1 MKRYLNDVSHKF
13 LAVIIIFILS
23 MSFISCGS
31 IDDVKS
37 FTGKLDS
44 SVSGE
49 NSLAASSKDGL
60 AVHYIDVG
68 QADSILITQ
77 GNSSMLIDG
86 GNNDD
91 YKLVREY
98 IEKQGIKKLDY
109 IVGTHAHEDHIGGLD
124 YIINSFNVGKI
135 YFPKQTANT
144 KTYKEFVSSVKNKN
158 MKFTLPV
165 AGQSFKLGEA
175 ECTILAPNSGNY
187 DDANEYSIVIKIT
200 YKNNSFLFTGDA
212 SSISEKE
219 MLSKGYDLKSDVLKV
234 GHHGSRSSTTTEF
247 LKTVNPKYAVVSC
260 GKDNDYGHPTE
271 TVINRLKK
279 ASIPVYRTDESGT
292 IVAKSNGTDITFN
305 VQPGSYKPG
314 TKKKS

>member
-1 MKRYLNDVSHKF
+1 MKKHLNNMLRKS
-13 LAVIIIFILS
+13 LTVIIIVVLS

-31 IDDVKS
+31 LDDVKS
-37 FTGKLDS
+37 FTGKLDG

-60 AVHYIDVG
+60 TVHYIDVG

-91 YKLVREY
+91 DKLVREY

-135 YFPKQTANT
+135 YFPKQTAST
-144 KTYKEFVSSVKNKN
+144 KTYKDFVNSVKNKN

-175 ECTILAPNSGNY
+175 ECTILAPNSESY

-234 GHHGSRSSTTTEF
+234 GHHGSRSATTAAF
-247 LKTVNPKYAVVSC
+247 LKAVNPEYAVVSC
-260 GKDNDYGHPTE
+260 GKGNDYGHPTE
-271 TVINRLKK
+271 TVMNRLKK
-279 ASIPVYRTDESGT
+279 SSIPVYRTDESGT
-292 IVAKSNGTDITFN
+292 VVAKSNGTDITFS

>member
-1 MKRYLNDVSHKF
+1 MKKHLNNMLRKS
-13 LAVIIIFILS
+13 LTVIIIVVLS

-31 IDDVKS
+31 LDDVKS
-37 FTGKLDS
+37 FTGKLDG

-49 NSLAASSKDGL
+49 NSSSASSKDGL
-60 AVHYIDVG
+60 SVHYINVG

-91 YKLVREY
+91 DKLVREY

-135 YFPKQTANT
+135 YFPKQTAST
-144 KTYKEFVSSVKNKN
+144 KTYKDFVNSVKNKN

-175 ECTILAPNSGNY
+175 ECTILAPNSESY

-234 GHHGSRSSTTTEF
+234 GHHGSRSATTAAF
-247 LKTVNPKYAVVSC
+247 LKAVNPKYAVVSC
-260 GKDNDYGHPTE
+260 GKGNDYGHPTE
-271 TVINRLKK
+271 TVMNRLKK
-279 ASIPVYRTDESGT
+279 SSIPVYRTDESGT
-292 IVAKSNGTDITFN
+292 VVAKSNGTDITFS